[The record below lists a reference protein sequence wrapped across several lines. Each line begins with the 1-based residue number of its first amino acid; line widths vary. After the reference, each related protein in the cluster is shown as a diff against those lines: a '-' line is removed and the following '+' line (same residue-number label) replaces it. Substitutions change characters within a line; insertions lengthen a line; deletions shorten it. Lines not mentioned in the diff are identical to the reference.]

1 MNKFVRQLLPFAT
14 LILLIAVLAALKPN
28 TFLTAENFFNVLSR
42 SSVNGVI
49 AMGMTAVIIS
59 GGIDLSVGS
68 MMALCGMVAGLIMT
82 KNSSIVPTDGLMW
95 LGTLAGIGTG
105 LLCGL
110 LNGGLITKLNLPPF
124 IVTLGTMSAFR
135 GISYVM
141 NKGMMFDVPTYT
153 FLGQGIVP
161 LWKTAEEMVAAPD
174 GTLRRQVLDIL
185 APWSSPDPAAL
196 GQNVQIVPHGVP
208 VNVLIFV
215 LIVAAALFMLRY
227 TPLGRYTY
235 AIGSNRQAAYHAGVH
250 VDFNLLAI
258 YTLTGVLVGI
268 AAMIATSRTVS
279 AQPTAGIS
287 LELDIIAAVVIGG
300 ASLSGGRG
308 TVIGTIIGTLLISFL
323 RNGLTLLG
331 ISTNIQLVVIGA
343 IIIGAVA
350 LDQMARA
357 KAVENR

>member
-1 MNKFVRQLLPFAT
+1 
-14 LILLIAVLAALKPN
+14 
-28 TFLTAENFFNVLSR
+28 
-42 SSVNGVI
+42 
-49 AMGMTAVIIS
+49 MGMTAVIIS

-68 MMALCGMVAGLIMT
+68 MMALCGMVGALVMLKTGGVEPQAGA
-82 KNSSIVPTDGLMW
+82 MW
-95 LGTLAGIGTG
+95 LGTLVGIGTG

-110 LNGGLITKLNLPPF
+110 LNGGLITALNLPPF

-141 NKGMMFDVPTYT
+141 NNGMMYDVPTYK
-153 FLGQGIVP
+153 FLGQNTMLGI
-161 LWKTAEEMVAAPD
+161 
-174 GTLRRQVLDIL
+174 
-185 APWSSPDPAAL
+185 PAS
-196 GQNVQIVPHGVP
+196 
-208 VNVLIFV
+208 VLIFAGIV
-215 LIVAAALFMLRY
+215 LIAFFVLRY

-235 AIGSNRQAAYHAGVH
+235 AIGSNRQAAFHAGVN
-250 VDFNLLAI
+250 VNRSLLAI
-258 YTLTGVLVGI
+258 YALTGLFIGM
-268 AAMIATSRTVS
+268 AAMIQTSRTIS

-308 TVIGTIIGTLLISFL
+308 TVVGTIIGTLLISFL

-357 KAVENR
+357 KAETA

>member
-1 MNKFVRQLLPFAT
+1 MNKFARQLLPFAT
-14 LILLIAVLAALKPN
+14 LVLLIAALSALEPD
-28 TFLTAENFFNVLSR
+28 TFLTAENTFNVLSR
-42 SSVNGVI
+42 SSVYGII

-68 MMALCGMVAGLIMT
+68 MMALCGMVAGMVMT
-82 KNSSIVPTDGLMW
+82 KNGAVVPTAGLMW
-95 LGTLAGIGTG
+95 LGTLAGLVAG

-135 GISYVM
+135 GISY
-141 NKGMMFDVPTYT
+141 MMHHNAMYDVPSYT
-153 FLGQGIVP
+153 FLGQSSI
-161 LWKTAEEMVAAPD
+161 AA
-174 GTLRRQVLDIL
+174 I
-185 APWSSPDPAAL
+185 
-196 GQNVQIVPHGVP
+196 P
-208 VNVLIFV
+208 VSVLIFA
-215 LIVAAALFMLRY
+215 LIVLVAFLILRY

-235 AIGSNRQAAYHAGVH
+235 AIGSNRQAAYHAGVN
-250 VDFNLLAI
+250 VDRNLLAI
-258 YTLTGVLVGI
+258 YTLTGLSVGL

-331 ISTNIQLVVIGA
+331 ISTNVQLVVIGA
-343 IIIGAVA
+343 IIITAVA

-357 KAVENR
+357 KAETA

>member
-1 MNKFVRQLLPFAT
+1 MSKFVRQLLPFGT
-14 LILLIAVLAALKPN
+14 LILIVAILAALEPD
-28 TFLTAENFFNVLSR
+28 TFLKSENFLNVLSR
-42 SSVNGVI
+42 SSVNGII

-68 MMALCGMVAGLIMT
+68 MMALAGMVGAVVMLRIGGGAPGA
-82 KNSSIVPTDGLMW
+82 VAMW
-95 LGTLAGIGTG
+95 LGTLVGIGAG

-110 LNGGLITKLNLPPF
+110 VNGGLITALNLPPF

-141 NKGMMFDVPTYT
+141 NNGMMYDVPTYK
-153 FLGQGIVP
+153 FLGQSS
-161 LWKTAEEMVAAPD
+161 
-174 GTLRRQVLDIL
+174 L
-185 APWSSPDPAAL
+185 A
-196 GQNVQIVPHGVP
+196 GVP
-208 VNVLIFV
+208 VNVLIFA
-215 LIVAAALFMLRY
+215 LIVVVAFFVLRY

-235 AIGSNRQAAYHAGVH
+235 AIGSNRQAAFHAGVN
-250 VDFNLLAI
+250 VNRNLLAI
-258 YTLTGVLVGI
+258 YALTGLFVGI
-268 AAMIATSRTVS
+268 AAMIQTSRTVS

-308 TVIGTIIGTLLISFL
+308 TVAGTIIGTLLISFL
-323 RNGLTLLG
+323 RNGCTLLG

-357 KAVENR
+357 KAETA

>member
-1 MNKFVRQLLPFAT
+1 MNKFTRQLLPFAV
-14 LILLIAVLAALKPN
+14 LILLIAVLAALEPN
-28 TFLTAENFFNVLSR
+28 TFLTAENTFNVLSR
-42 SSVNGVI
+42 SSVNGII

-68 MMALCGMVAGLIMT
+68 MMALCGMIAGLIMT
-82 KNSSIVPTDGLMW
+82 RSTNVIPMSGLMW
-95 LGTLAGIGTG
+95 IGTLAGIGTG

-110 LNGGLITKLNLPPF
+110 LNGALITKLNLPPF

-141 NKGMMFDVPTYT
+141 NDGVMFDVPDYK
-153 FLGQGIVP
+153 FLGQ
-161 LWKTAEEMVAAPD
+161 
-174 GTLRRQVLDIL
+174 
-185 APWSSPDPAAL
+185 AAL
-196 GQNVQIVPHGVP
+196 AGIP
-208 VNVLIFV
+208 VNVLIFL
-215 LIVAAALFMLRY
+215 LIVLLAFFILRY

-235 AIGSNRQAAYHAGVH
+235 AIGSNRQAAYHAGVN
-250 VDFNLLAI
+250 VDRNLLAV
-258 YTLTGVLVGI
+258 YTLTGLFVGI

-308 TVIGTIIGTLLISFL
+308 TVVGTVIGTLLISFL
-323 RNGLTLLG
+323 RNGLTLRG
-331 ISTNIQLVVIGA
+331 ITTNVQLVVIGA
-343 IIIGAVA
+343 IIIAAVA

-357 KAVENR
+357 KAVESR

>member
-1 MNKFVRQLLPFAT
+1 MNKFARQLLPFAT
-14 LILLIAVLAALKPN
+14 LVLLFAALSALEPDA
-28 TFLTAENFFNVLSR
+28 FLTADNTFNVLSR
-42 SSVNGVI
+42 SSVNGII

-82 KNSSIVPTDGLMW
+82 KNGTIVPTAGLMW
-95 LGTLAGIGTG
+95 LGTLAGIVAG

-110 LNGGLITKLNLPPF
+110 LNGALITKLNLPPF

-135 GISYVM
+135 GISYIM
-141 NKGMMFDVPTYT
+141 HHSAMYDVPDYT
-153 FLGQGIVP
+153 LLGSGVLP
-161 LWKTAEEMVAAPD
+161 LWKTVERMGSD
-174 GTLRRQVLDIL
+174 GAMQVVKALP
-185 APWSSPDPAAL
+185 PWSSPDLTQFGQAL
-196 GQNVQIVPHGVP
+196 QITPHGVP
-208 VNVLIFV
+208 VNVLIFAI
-215 LIVAAALFMLRY
+215 IVAAAFFLLRY

-235 AIGSNRQAAYHAGVH
+235 AIGSNREAAFHAGVN
-250 VDFNLLAI
+250 VDRNLIAI
-258 YTLTGVLVGI
+258 YAITGLFVGL

-308 TVIGTIIGTLLISFL
+308 TVVGTIIGTLLISYL

-331 ISTNIQLVVIGA
+331 ISTNIQLIVIGA
-343 IIIGAVA
+343 IIIAAVA

-357 KAVENR
+357 KAVESR

>member
-1 MNKFVRQLLPFAT
+1 MNKFVRQLLPFGT
-14 LILLIAVLAALKPN
+14 LLLIVAALAALEPD
-28 TFLTAENFFNVLSR
+28 TFLTADNILNVLSR
-42 SSVNGVI
+42 SSVNGII

-68 MMALCGMVAGLIMT
+68 MMALAGMVGAVVMLKTGGVAPAAGA
-82 KNSSIVPTDGLMW
+82 MW
-95 LGTLAGIGTG
+95 IGTLVGIGMG

-110 LNGGLITKLNLPPF
+110 LNGGLITALNLPPF

-141 NKGMMFDVPTYT
+141 NNGMMYDVPTYK
-153 FLGQGIVP
+153 FLGQGS
-161 LWKTAEEMVAAPD
+161 
-174 GTLRRQVLDIL
+174 L
-185 APWSSPDPAAL
+185 A
-196 GQNVQIVPHGVP
+196 GVP
-208 VNVLIFV
+208 VCVLLFA
-215 LIVAAALFMLRY
+215 LIVLVAFFVLRY

-235 AIGSNRQAAYHAGVH
+235 AIGSNRQAAFHAGVN
-250 VDFNLLAI
+250 VNRNLLAI
-258 YTLTGVLVGI
+258 YAITGLFVGI
-268 AAMIATSRTVS
+268 AAMIQTSRTVS

-308 TVIGTIIGTLLISFL
+308 TVVGTIIGTLLISFL
-323 RNGLTLLG
+323 RNGCTLLG
-331 ISTNIQLVVIGA
+331 ISTNIQLVVIGV

-357 KAVENR
+357 KAETA

>member
-1 MNKFVRQLLPFAT
+1 MNKFTRQLLPFAG
-14 LILLIAVLAALKPN
+14 LILLVAVLAALKPN
-28 TFLTAENFFNVLSR
+28 TFATAENFFNVLSR
-42 SSVNGVI
+42 SSVNGII

-82 KNSSIVPTDGLMW
+82 KNGEIVPTAGLMW
-95 LGTLAGIGTG
+95 IGTFAGVGTG

-141 NKGMMFDVPTYT
+141 NKGMMFDVPTYK
-153 FLGQGIVP
+153 FLGQATLAGI
-161 LWKTAEEMVAAPD
+161 
-174 GTLRRQVLDIL
+174 
-185 APWSSPDPAAL
+185 
-196 GQNVQIVPHGVP
+196 P
-208 VNVLIFV
+208 VNVLIFL
-215 LIVAAALFMLRY
+215 LIVLLAFFLLRY

-235 AIGSNRQAAYHAGVH
+235 AIGSNRQAAYHAGVN
-250 VDFNLLAI
+250 VDRNLLAI
-258 YTLTGVLVGI
+258 YTLTGLFVGI

-343 IIIGAVA
+343 IIITAVA

-357 KAVENR
+357 KAVESR

>member
-14 LILLIAVLAALKPN
+14 LILLIAILAALKPN

-42 SSVNGVI
+42 SSVNGII

-68 MMALCGMVAGLIMT
+68 MMALCGMVAGLVMT
-82 KNSSIVPTDGLMW
+82 KNSSIVPTAGLMW
-95 LGTLAGIGTG
+95 LGTLAGVGTG
-105 LLCGL
+105 ILCGL
-110 LNGGLITKLNLPPF
+110 INGGLITKLNLPPF

-153 FLGQGIVP
+153 FLGQ
-161 LWKTAEEMVAAPD
+161 A
-174 GTLRRQVLDIL
+174 TL
-185 APWSSPDPAAL
+185 A
-196 GQNVQIVPHGVP
+196 GVP

-215 LIVAAALFMLRY
+215 LIVLLAFFILRY

-235 AIGSNRQAAYHAGVH
+235 AIGSNRQAAYHAGVN
-250 VDFNLLAI
+250 VERNLLAI
-258 YTLTGVLVGI
+258 YTLTGLLVGI

-279 AQPTAGIS
+279 AQPTAGQN

-331 ISTNIQLVVIGA
+331 ISTNVQFVVIGA

-357 KAVENR
+357 KAVESR

>member
-42 SSVNGVI
+42 SSVNGII

-68 MMALCGMVAGLIMT
+68 MMALCGMVAGLVMT
-82 KNSSIVPTDGLMW
+82 KNSSIVPTAGLMW
-95 LGTLAGIGTG
+95 LGTLAGVGTG
-105 LLCGL
+105 ILCGL
-110 LNGGLITKLNLPPF
+110 INGGLITKLNLPPF

-153 FLGQGIVP
+153 FLGQ
-161 LWKTAEEMVAAPD
+161 A
-174 GTLRRQVLDIL
+174 TL
-185 APWSSPDPAAL
+185 A
-196 GQNVQIVPHGVP
+196 GVP

-215 LIVAAALFMLRY
+215 LIVLLAFFILRY

-235 AIGSNRQAAYHAGVH
+235 AIGSNRQAAYHAGVN
-250 VDFNLLAI
+250 VERNLLAI
-258 YTLTGVLVGI
+258 YTLTGLLVGI

-279 AQPTAGIS
+279 AQPTAGQN

-331 ISTNIQLVVIGA
+331 ISTNVQFVVIGA

-357 KAVENR
+357 KAVESR